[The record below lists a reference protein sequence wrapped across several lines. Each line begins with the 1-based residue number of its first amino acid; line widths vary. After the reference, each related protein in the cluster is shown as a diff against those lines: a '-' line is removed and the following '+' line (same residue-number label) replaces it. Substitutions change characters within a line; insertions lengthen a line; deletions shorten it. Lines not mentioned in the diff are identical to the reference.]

1 MVPATSN
8 PAVCLDK
15 VNQDPAGLPPRL
27 VYQTPAFGSREA
39 TTPNITTQVFA
50 RPLSGNR
57 LAVVLLN
64 RAAEADTL
72 SVTWAQLGLT
82 AGAPYSVY
90 DVIRNKAAG
99 SATGSFSAVVPSHD
113 VSFVILG

>member
-1 MVPATSN
+1 M
-8 PAVCLDK
+8 
-15 VNQDPAGLPPRL
+15 NQDPAGLAPRL
-27 VYQTPAFGSREA
+27 VYQIPTFGSPEA
-39 TTPNITTQVFA
+39 TTPNITAQVFA

-64 RAAEADTL
+64 RAPEAATL
-72 SVTWAQLGLT
+72 AVSWAQLGLT
-82 AGAPYSVY
+82 AGKNYNVY
-90 DVIRNKAAG
+90 DVIKNQPAG